1 MEQAQ
6 KLAWED
12 VFEDARASSPPPQD
26 SRKSLADRDNVLR
39 LALTP
44 KAQAADP
51 GAKGAQPKRDM
62 TAALDLVVR
71 ASDALT
77 ASEVRTKELEA
88 RIREL
93 AHRATEELNAADGR
107 IKAAEARAQAA
118 EARAQE
124 MDEWLGRLHD
134 VIIEQF
140 ASRHRSASAK

>member
-12 VFEDARASSPPPQD
+12 VFEDARASSPPPHD
-26 SRKSLADRDNVLR
+26 NRKNLTDRDNILR

-44 KAQAADP
+44 KVQAADP
-51 GAKGAQPKRDM
+51 APKSAQPKRDM

-77 ASEVRTKELEA
+77 ASEVRTKELEG

-140 ASRHRSASAK
+140 ASRNRNTAAK